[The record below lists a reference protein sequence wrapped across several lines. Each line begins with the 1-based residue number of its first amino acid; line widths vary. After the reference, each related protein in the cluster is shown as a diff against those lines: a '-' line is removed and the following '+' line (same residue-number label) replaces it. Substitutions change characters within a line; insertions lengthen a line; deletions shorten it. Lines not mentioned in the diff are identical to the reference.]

1 MIEIFFQQWIDVL
14 IGDSQYIQFL
24 SYVPKILLAVIIP
37 VFDDLYHKVA
47 VWLNDMGEFLSWNQT
62 KAEVAKWND
71 DSGIFSENYK
81 TDQSYEEHFILKLIL
96 VSKDIREHF
105 INFPSSVLL
114 SVSASKNPSHYS
126 LYPFIE

>member
-105 INFPSSVLL
+105 MNFLSSVLR
-114 SVSASKNPSHYS
+114 PSIG
-126 LYPFIE
+126 LGI

>member
-47 VWLNDMGEFLSWNQT
+47 VWLNDMGEFLSSLT
-62 KAEVAKWND
+62 I
-71 DSGIFSENYK
+71 GI
-81 TDQSYEEHFILKLIL
+81 KLRL
-96 VSKDIREHF
+96 RLQNGMMTREYF
-105 INFPSSVLL
+105 QRIIKPT
-114 SVSASKNPSHYS
+114 S
-126 LYPFIE
+126 LMKSISF